1 MVKWIRDIEFLAVV
15 VSYVHGRM
23 EAREEKE
30 EREKRNEKYFFLA
43 RLFDV
48 VLREI
53 SSFSVV
59 CEIEIG
65 IK

>member
-1 MVKWIRDIEFLAVV
+1 MV